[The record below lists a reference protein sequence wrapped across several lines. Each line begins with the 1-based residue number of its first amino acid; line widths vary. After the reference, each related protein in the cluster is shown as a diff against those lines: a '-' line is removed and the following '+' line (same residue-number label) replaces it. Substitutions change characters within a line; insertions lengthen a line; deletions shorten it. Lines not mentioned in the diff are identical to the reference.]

1 MFDYLDIDEEL
12 DVVTVN
18 GWVVLEMDKMP
29 KKNDMFETVIDGKL
43 LKVRVTKAD
52 DRKAIE
58 INLTVKDKNDKGNN
72 NKENN
77 RKGKDTWA

>member
-52 DRKAIE
+52 DRKTIE

>member
-1 MFDYLDIDEEL
+1 
-12 DVVTVN
+12 
-18 GWVVLEMDKMP
+18 MDKMP